1 MLVSGRGIVFAS
13 QEDIRIDFDDIEA
26 VDHTHNGIAITARNP
41 ARRLYFE
48 GADRTVVL
56 LKVQDRAYDEPLS
69 GRVLRLTTEAIM
81 KISLENR
88 G

>member
-1 MLVSGRGIVFAS
+1 MRRGQEREAQSDIATEELEVDRGVMLVSGRGIVFAS

-56 LKVQDRAYDEPLS
+56 LKV
-69 GRVLRLTTEAIM
+69 
-81 KISLENR
+81 
-88 G
+88 